1 MVSITPHD
9 RMHFALFIA
18 AVIHASLIFG
28 IGFSGRAPGAKS
40 PSLEVT
46 LAVHRTDKT
55 PEDADFLAQ
64 ANQEGSG
71 VLDEKALLST
81 TEIAE
86 FYDNK
91 IQDIQTERPELTKQE
106 QQSNPNRITTQG
118 RSNQKLAIVNDQ
130 EERPEHESTQDAS
143 EALLKQSQQIASLE
157 AQLREKREE
166 YAKRPRKRTL
176 TALST
181 KASVD
186 AAYLDGWRRKVEN
199 VGNSR
204 YGELALGGLTGSL
217 RLLVAVNADGT
228 IDDVRILESSGSEKL
243 DAAALRVVR
252 LAAPFEP
259 FPKAVRENADVLE
272 IIRTWR
278 FEKGSYLSSTA
289 N

>member
-1 MVSITPHD
+1 MVSISPHD

-18 AVIHASLIFG
+18 AVIHASMIFG
-28 IGFSGRAPGAKS
+28 IGFSVDPPGAKS

-46 LAVHRTDKT
+46 LAVNRQDKA
-55 PEDADFLAQ
+55 PEEADYLAQ

-86 FYDNK
+86 FQDNEIK
-91 IQDIQTERPELTKQE
+91 TIQTEKPKMVE
-106 QQSNPNRITTQG
+106 QQEETKNKRITTTG
-118 RSNQKLAIVNDQ
+118 RSTQKLALTNELLKS
-130 EERPEHESTQDAS
+130 EENQNSQDAA
-143 EALLKQSQQIASLE
+143 EALLERSLEIASLE
-157 AQLREKREE
+157 AQVREKRQA
-166 YAKRPRKRTL
+166 YAKRPRKKTL

-181 KASVD
+181 KASSD

-199 VGNSR
+199 VGNAR
-204 YGELALGGLTGSL
+204 YGELGLGTLTGNL
-217 RLLVAVNADGT
+217 RLLVAVKADGT
-228 IDDVRILESSGSEKL
+228 IERVSILKSSGSEQL

-259 FPKAVRENADVLE
+259 FPAEVRENADILE

-278 FEKGSYLSSTA
+278 FEKGNYLSSSA
-289 N
+289 E